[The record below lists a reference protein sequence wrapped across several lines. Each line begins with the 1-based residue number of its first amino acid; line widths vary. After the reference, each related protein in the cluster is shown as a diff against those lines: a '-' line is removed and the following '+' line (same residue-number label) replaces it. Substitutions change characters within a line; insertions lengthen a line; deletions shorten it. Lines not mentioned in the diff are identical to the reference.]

1 MAGRLVMRGS
11 KTVFDDVRF
20 RTWMKSMLS
29 SMFLR
34 LFGKDVLENNGVKN
48 MEQYRELMG
57 EFNGLNLMRQELS
70 DMLEKQEKLHD

>member
-1 MAGRLVMRGS
+1 MDEVDVVQY
-11 KTVFDDVRF
+11 VFTIIRER
-20 RTWMKSMLS
+20 RTLI
-29 SMFLR
+29 R
-34 LFGKDVLENNGVKN
+34 EVLENNGVKN